1 MYRTRHADTASGT
14 PSRGVPFG
22 SAPMEDLGEPRPRG
36 PVPVGLVPIGP
47 VPMGPPGRLPS
58 MHARHCRRANDPML
72 DAGDLRDLTM
82 RFRAARLEY
91 GTVVA
96 DARWVDAPF
105 GDWLDI
111 LDGVAAVRG
120 DGGEPEDC
128 CDGCRGDGCRG
139 ADCGAGDDADDD
151 IGGDAGCGDADY
163 NDADCNDAVCGGA
176 GRNDADGDGVGCG
189 DFGCDDSGCDD
200 SGRGGSGCGD
210 TGRAGRAGDAPT
222 EFIESPDGFADAP
235 GAGEAAAYCR
245 CPLCCPPLSRDSV
258 AAFAVGMHEALSI
271 RDAVILSLVAGRG
284 CDKPLMVAFAADP
297 HAERSRARMG
307 AMLSQAF
314 ENAESVPDCV
324 RCGRGIGML
333 LRIASLVPER
343 LRLQP
348 FAVISYVLWWLD
360 DDRSS
365 AYAWRCLDLD
375 GGCLLASMVLGML
388 ERGVRPAWCR

>member
-14 PSRGVPFG
+14 PSRGAPFG

-36 PVPVGLVPIGP
+36 PVPVGPVPIGP
-47 VPMGPPGRLPS
+47 PGWLPS

-120 DGGEPEDC
+120 DGGGPESR
-128 CDGCRGDGCRG
+128 CDGCRS

-151 IGGDAGCGDADY
+151 IGGDAGCGDADC
-163 NDADCNDAVCGGA
+163 DDAVCGGA
-176 GRNDADGDGVGCG
+176 GRDDAGRNDADDSDVDCG
-189 DFGCDDSGCDD
+189 DSGCDDSGCGG
-200 SGRGGSGCGD
+200 SGRGGSGCGGAGD
-210 TGRAGRAGDAPT
+210 AGRAGRAGDAPIK
-222 EFIESPDGFADAP
+222 FIESPDGFADAP

>member
-1 MYRTRHADTASGT
+1 
-14 PSRGVPFG
+14 
-22 SAPMEDLGEPRPRG
+22 
-36 PVPVGLVPIGP
+36 
-47 VPMGPPGRLPS
+47 

-120 DGGEPEDC
+120 DGGGPESR
-128 CDGCRGDGCRG
+128 CDGCRCDGCRS

-151 IGGDAGCGDADY
+151 IGGDAGCGDADC
-163 NDADCNDAVCGGA
+163 DDAVCGGA
-176 GRNDADGDGVGCG
+176 GDAGDA
-189 DFGCDDSGCDD
+189 
-200 SGRGGSGCGD
+200 
-210 TGRAGRAGDAPT
+210 GRAGRAGDAPI

-333 LRIASLVPER
+333 LRIASLVPEW
-343 LRLQP
+343 LRPQP

>member
-14 PSRGVPFG
+14 PSRGAPFG

-36 PVPVGLVPIGP
+36 PVPVGPVPI
-47 VPMGPPGRLPS
+47 GPPGRLPS

-120 DGGEPEDC
+120 DGGGPESR
-128 CDGCRGDGCRG
+128 CDGCRS

-151 IGGDAGCGDADY
+151 IGGDAGCGDADC
-163 NDADCNDAVCGGA
+163 DDAVCGGA
-176 GRNDADGDGVGCG
+176 GRDDAGRNDADDGDVGCG
-189 DFGCDDSGCDD
+189 DSGCDDSGCGG
-200 SGRGGSGCGD
+200 SGRGGSGCGGAGGAGD
-210 TGRAGRAGDAPT
+210 AGRAGRAGDAPI

-333 LRIASLVPER
+333 LRIASLVPEW
-343 LRLQP
+343 LRPQP

>member
-22 SAPMEDLGEPRPRG
+22 SIPVEDLGEPRPRG
-36 PVPVGLVPIGP
+36 PVPRGP
-47 VPMGPPGRLPS
+47 VPIGPPGRLPS

-105 GDWLDI
+105 GDWLDL

-120 DGGEPEDC
+120 DGGEPEGR
-128 CDGCRGDGCRG
+128 CDGCRCDGCRG

-200 SGRGGSGCGD
+200 SGCGGSGGGG
-210 TGRAGRAGDAPT
+210 TGGTGRAGDAPT
-222 EFIESPDGFADAP
+222 EFIESPDGFADVP

>member
-1 MYRTRHADTASGT
+1 M
-14 PSRGVPFG
+14 
-22 SAPMEDLGEPRPRG
+22 
-36 PVPVGLVPIGP
+36 
-47 VPMGPPGRLPS
+47 
-58 MHARHCRRANDPML
+58 
-72 DAGDLRDLTM
+72 
-82 RFRAARLEY
+82 
-91 GTVVA
+91 
-96 DARWVDAPF
+96 
-105 GDWLDI
+105 
-111 LDGVAAVRG
+111 
-120 DGGEPEDC
+120 
-128 CDGCRGDGCRG
+128 
-139 ADCGAGDDADDD
+139 
-151 IGGDAGCGDADY
+151 
-163 NDADCNDAVCGGA
+163 
-176 GRNDADGDGVGCG
+176 
-189 DFGCDDSGCDD
+189 
-200 SGRGGSGCGD
+200 
-210 TGRAGRAGDAPT
+210 
-222 EFIESPDGFADAP
+222 
-235 GAGEAAAYCR
+235 
-245 CPLCCPPLSRDSV
+245 CCPPLSRDSV

-333 LRIASLVPER
+333 LRIASLVPEW
-343 LRLQP
+343 LRPQP